1 MAAKN
6 KKVMEKSEDLVK
18 KNKELV
24 KKNKE
29 VMDKDKEIKRPLP
42 NLRKCGSRKYCMHSF
57 HEYKERF
64 RWFCRL

>member
-1 MAAKN
+1 
-6 KKVMEKSEDLVK
+6 MEKSEDLVK

-42 NLRKCGSRKYCMHSF
+42 NLHKCGSRK
-57 HEYKERF
+57 
-64 RWFCRL
+64 